1 MRVFRS
7 IRAALLLLSVV
18 LGACGGVTRVVYDNA
33 DAAVLLLADRY
44 LDLEGEQ
51 WKLAR
56 GSIGR
61 FHAWHRRTELPRY
74 ASLLQSAAGRV
85 ARGLDRDDVEW
96 AMQSLRARYAVLV
109 AAAVQESA
117 PLLDTLD
124 ADNVAALERHF
135 AAEDRKRVRDR
146 LTGDPPKRERD
157 RVAAIVKRFEEW
169 TGPLAEPQKELVRRF
184 VRSTA
189 DYPRHAHETR
199 LRKQR
204 GLVELLRRDI
214 RAANGSPAEDLRAHL
229 LGWEDEGA
237 PKRDYQ
243 ARFVQ
248 LIVDLDRTLTPSQRA
263 SVIERL
269 SRYVEDCRQ
278 LERRG

>member
-1 MRVFRS
+1 MRAFWS
-7 IRAALLLLSVV
+7 IRAALLLLGVI
-18 LGACGGVTRVVYDNA
+18 LGACAGATRVVYDNA
-33 DAAVLLLADRY
+33 DAAALLLVDRY

-56 GSIGR
+56 GSIVR

-74 ASLLQSAAGRV
+74 ASLLQSAADRV

-96 AMQSLRARYAVLV
+96 GMQSLRARYTALV
-109 AAAVQESA
+109 TAAIRESA

-135 AAEDRKRVRDR
+135 AAEDRKRVRER
-146 LTGDPPKRERD
+146 LTGDPTKRERD

-169 TGPLAEPQKELVRRF
+169 TGPLAEAQKELVRRF

-189 DYPRHAHETR
+189 DYPRYVHETR

-204 GLVELLRRDI
+204 DLVELLRWDI
-214 RAANGSPAEDLRAHL
+214 RAANGSPAEDLRAQL
-229 LGWEDEGA
+229 LGWEDQGA
-237 PKRDYQ
+237 PKRAYQ

-263 SVIERL
+263 SAIERL
-269 SRYVEDCRQ
+269 SRYAEDCRQ